1 MPIFEVGIARYF
13 AVTIEA
19 QNLEE
24 ALRLSE
30 FFLGNCNDSSSEA
43 DRQEYN
49 FQIHNI
55 KMVQNEAFEV

>member
-1 MPIFEVGIARYF
+1 MPTFEVGLARYF

-30 FFLGNCNDSSSEA
+30 FFLGNCNDSSSEEE
-43 DRQEYN
+43 RQEYQ
-49 FQIHNI
+49 FQIKEI
-55 KMVQNEAFEV
+55 KMAQNEAFQL